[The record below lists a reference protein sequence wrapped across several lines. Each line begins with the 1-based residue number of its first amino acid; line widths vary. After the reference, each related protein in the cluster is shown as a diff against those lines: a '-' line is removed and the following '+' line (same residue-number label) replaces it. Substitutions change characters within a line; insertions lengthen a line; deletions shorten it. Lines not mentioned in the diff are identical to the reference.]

1 MHHRRQ
7 VELPL
12 SARDYRASHWPL
24 MDWSSWLWRLRRPLR
39 LKA

>member
-12 SARDYRASHWPL
+12 SARDYRASRSPL
-24 MDWSSWLWRLRRPLR
+24 MD
-39 LKA
+39 